1 MNEGI
6 TNQFQRVRELIGRM
20 SPGMQVAAA
29 GLLVATIAGVLF
41 FATRS
46 EPTRMEVAFSG
57 LVTEDAAAIADVLRD
72 NGIDYEVSS
81 DGSTVRVPSDQVAD
95 ARLMAASSGLPE
107 GGTVGF
113 ELFDSTSFGITN
125 FQQRVNYQ
133 RALEGEL
140 ARTINRLDAVQSSRV
155 MIAMPEE
162 TVFIDD
168 EEPTT
173 ASAVLRLKSGQ
184 SLPPDQ
190 LRGISHL
197 IAGSVE
203 GLNPEDITI
212 VSTDGAMLWD
222 GAAVTETPMTGLD
235 DQFTAQRSFESG
247 LERSIQEIV
256 ERVVGPG
263 GSSVTVS
270 AVMDWDQRSVQNET
284 FSPDGLEPQVRSQQ
298 ETLRSST
305 NSTEGAGGV
314 PGTDTN
320 IPTDQEGEAE
330 AEGDTVE
337 TFSDTVTNFEISSST
352 ESIIEAPGDLQ
363 RLSVAVVL
371 DQERVDPQV
380 VLTIEDLVR
389 SAVGLEDARGDQMTV
404 AAVPFSEEGLLPDTA
419 LPGPSLIDQI
429 LPIATIVLMIL
440 IPAVLLFLLYRML
453 SKTDEEA
460 VLAPVVLGD
469 IAPRAAT
476 APSGGGR
483 QVDFRME
490 EVAPIELDES
500 VSNPSARRQQ
510 ILRLAENDPAQMS
523 ALVRSW
529 LAEDNS

>member
-1 MNEGI
+1 MNEGV
-6 TNQFQRVRELIGRM
+6 TSQFQRVRELIGQM
-20 SPGMQVAAA
+20 SSGMQIAAV
-29 GLLVATIAGVLF
+29 GLLVAAIAGVLF

-57 LVTEDAAAIADVLRD
+57 LVTEDAAQIVDILRD
-72 NGIDYEVSS
+72 NGIEYEVSS
-81 DGSTVRVPSDQVAD
+81 DGSTIRVPSDNVAD
-95 ARLMAASSGLPE
+95 ARLMAATNGLPE

-113 ELFDSTSFGITN
+113 ELFDDTSFGVTN

-155 MIAMPEE
+155 MLAMPEE

-168 EEPTT
+168 QQPTT

-184 SLPPDQ
+184 TLPPDQ

-222 GAAVTETPMTGLD
+222 GAAVAQTPLNGLD
-235 DQFTAQRSFESG
+235 DQFTAQRAFESG
-247 LERSIQEIV
+247 LERSIQDIV

-284 FSPDGLEPQVRSQQ
+284 YSPNGLEPQIRSQQ

-305 NSTEGAGGV
+305 NSTDGAGGV

-320 IPTDQEGEAE
+320 IPTDQEQEGEAGE
-330 AEGDTVE
+330 NTVE
-337 TFSDTVTNFEISSST
+337 TFSDTVTNYEISSSI
-352 ESIIEAPGDLQ
+352 ESVIEAPGKVE

-371 DQERVDPQV
+371 DQERVDPEV

-404 AAVPFSEEGLLPDTA
+404 AAVPFSEEGLLADVE
-419 LPGPSLIDQI
+419 LPGPSLVDQI
-429 LPIATIVLMIL
+429 LPIATIAVMIL

-469 IAPRAAT
+469 ITPQQAAAAGPR
-476 APSGGGR
+476 
-483 QVDFRME
+483 VDFRME
-490 EVAPIELDES
+490 EVAPVELDET

>member
-6 TNQFQRVRELIGRM
+6 TNQFQRVRELVGRM

-29 GLLVATIAGVLF
+29 GLLVAAIAGVLF

-57 LVTEDAAAIADVLRD
+57 LQTEDAAQIVDILRD

-81 DGSTVRVPSDQVAD
+81 DGSTIRVPSDDVAD
-95 ARLMAASSGLPE
+95 ARLMAASNGLPE

-113 ELFDSTSFGITN
+113 EIFDSTSFGTTN

-168 EEPTT
+168 QQPTT
-173 ASAVLRLKSGQ
+173 ASAVLRLKSGA

-190 LRGISHL
+190 LVGISNL

-203 GLNPEDITI
+203 GLVPEDITI
-212 VSTDGAMLWD
+212 VSTDGSMLWD
-222 GAAVTETPMTGLD
+222 GAAVAQAPLTGLD
-235 DQFTAQRSFESG
+235 DQFTAQRAFESG

-270 AVMDWDQRSVQNET
+270 AVMDWDQRTVQNET
-284 FSPDGLEPQVRSQQ
+284 YSPDGLEPQIRSQQ

-305 NSTEGAGGV
+305 NSTDGAGGV

-320 IPTDQEGEAE
+320 IPTDQEE
-330 AEGDTVE
+330 EGVADAGTLD
-337 TFSDTVTNFEISSST
+337 TFSDTVTNYEISSSS
-352 ESIIEAPGDLQ
+352 ESIIEAPGDVQ
-363 RLSVAVVL
+363 QLSVAVVL
-371 DQERVDPQV
+371 DQERVDPEV

-404 AAVPFSEEGLLPDTA
+404 AAVPFSEEGLLSEID
-419 LPGPSLIDQI
+419 LPSPSLIDQY
-429 LPIATIVLMIL
+429 LPLVTIALMIL

-469 IAPRAAT
+469 LTPQAA
-476 APSGGGR
+476 AGPAGGGP
-483 QVDFRME
+483 QIDFRME
-490 EVAPIELDES
+490 EVAPVELDET
-500 VSNPSARRQQ
+500 VANPSARRQQ
-510 ILRLAENDPAQMS
+510 ILRLAENDPAQLS

-529 LAEDNS
+529 LSEDNS

>member
-1 MNEGI
+1 MNDGM
-6 TNQFQRVRELIGRM
+6 TSQFERVRELIGRM
-20 SPGMQVAAA
+20 SSGMQVAAA
-29 GLLVATIAGVLF
+29 GLLVVTIAAVLF
-41 FATRS
+41 FATRG
-46 EPTRMEVAFSG
+46 EPARMEVAFSG
-57 LVTEDAAAIADVLRD
+57 LETQDSAQVADILRD
-72 NGIDYEVSS
+72 NGIDYQVSS
-81 DGSTVRVPSDQVAD
+81 DGSTIRVPSDRVAD
-95 ARLMAASSGLPE
+95 VRLMAASEGLPE

-113 ELFDSTSFGITN
+113 ELFDDTSFGITN

-155 MIAMPEE
+155 MIAMPEDS
-162 TVFIDD
+162 VFVD
-168 EEPTT
+168 EEQPTT
-173 ASAVLRLKSGQ
+173 ASAVLRLRSGQ

-203 GLNPEDITI
+203 GLDPGDITI
-212 VSTDGAMLWD
+212 VSTDGEMLWD
-222 GAAVTETPMTGLD
+222 GEAVAGDPMTGLE
-235 DQFTAQRSFESG
+235 DQFTAQRGFEG
-247 LERSIQEIV
+247 QLERSIQEIV

-263 GSSVTVS
+263 GSSVTVQ

-284 FSPDGLEPQVRSQQ
+284 YSPDGLEPQVRSQQ

-305 NSTEGAGGV
+305 TSTDGAGGV
-314 PGTDTN
+314 PGADAN
-320 IPTDQEGEAE
+320 IPTDQEAE
-330 AEGDTVE
+330 ELAEGDTIE
-337 TFSDTVTNFEISSST
+337 TFSDTVTNFEISSSI
-352 ESIIEAPGDLQ
+352 ESIIEAPGDVQ
-363 RLSVAVVL
+363 QLSVSVVL
-371 DQERVDPQV
+371 DQERIDPEV

-389 SAVGLEDARGDQMTV
+389 SAVGLDDARGDQMTV
-404 AAVPFSEEGLLPDTA
+404 AAVPFSEEGLLADVD
-419 LPGPSLIDQI
+419 LPGPSLLDRI
-429 LPIATIVLMIL
+429 LPLATIAVMIL
-440 IPAVLLFLLYRML
+440 VPAALLFLLYRML

-469 IAPRAAT
+469 IAPRARAT
-476 APSGGGR
+476 AGRGG

-490 EVAPIELDES
+490 EVAPVELDES
-500 VSNPSARRQQ
+500 VANPSARRQQ